1 MKFYLT
7 STASYNHYS
16 KLEGREIINNYAAR
30 IGENF
35 YDVKVEK
42 DKDGDWVVDIGSIEE
57 LVEILEFIEQDA
69 IVKTSYKGD
78 YPTIEIYD
86 DYRE

>member
-1 MKFYLT
+1 MKFYLI

-16 KLEGREIINNYAAR
+16 KLEGREIITNYAAR
-30 IGENF
+30 IDENF
-35 YDVKVEK
+35 YDIKIEK
-42 DKDGDWVVDIGSIEE
+42 DKDGDWVIDIGSIEE
-57 LVEILEFIEQDA
+57 LVEMLEFIEQDA
-69 IVKTSYKGD
+69 IVKISYKGD